1 MGSQQAEIATGTTI
15 SHSAD
20 INARLSSARTMLLG
34 LQHVLAMYAGAVAV
48 PLIVGN
54 AVGLTKAQVAF
65 LIQADLF
72 TCGIAT
78 LIQCVGIGARVGI
91 RLPTILGVTFTAVTP
106 IISIGK
112 ALGMPAVYGAV
123 IVSGAIVFLL
133 APFMGALRQ
142 YFPPMVTGCIITI
155 IGVSLLPVAINWS
168 GGGGGAS
175 DFGAIVNLSL
185 AFAVLVFVMI
195 ISIKAKGFLG
205 SIAVLLGLILGT
217 AGAAS
222 LGKVNLTLVNAEPWI
237 SVTTPFRF
245 GVPTFDWAAILT
257 MTLVSVVSMVEST
270 GVYLALGQIT
280 NVEIRRSDIAAG
292 LRAEGVAIVIGGILN
307 SFPYTSF
314 SQNVGLVKITK
325 IRSRYVT
332 ATAGIILIFLGLLPK
347 FAALV
352 ASIPP
357 AVLGGVGIL
366 MFGVVTV
373 TGIETLA
380 RVDFSKMTNQIIMA
394 VSIGIGCGVSM
405 VPGIFTG
412 VHPSLN
418 LILSNGIVVGSIIAV
433 SLNAILRREEM

>member
-1 MGSQQAEIATGTTI
+1 MTDTTI
-15 SHSAD
+15 ARSAE
-20 INARLSSARTMLLG
+20 INARLSFGRTTLLG

-54 AVGLTKAQVAF
+54 AIGLTKAQVAF

-78 LIQCVGIGARVGI
+78 LIQSVGIGPHIGI
-91 RLPTILGVTFTAVTP
+91 KLPTILGVTFTAVAP

-112 ALGMPAVYGAV
+112 KLGMPCVYGAV
-123 IVSGAIVFLL
+123 IISGAVVFLL
-133 APFMGALRQ
+133 APFIGRLRQ
-142 YFPPMVTGCIITI
+142 YFPPLVTGCIITI

-168 GGGGGAS
+168 GGGIGAS
-175 DFGAIVNLSL
+175 DFGAMINLGL
-185 AFAVLVFVMI
+185 ALLVLIFVMI

-205 SIAVLLGLILGT
+205 SIAVLLGLTLGT
-217 AGAAS
+217 AGAAA
-222 LGKVNLTLVNAEPWI
+222 LGRVNLALVNTEPWL
-237 SVTTPFRF
+237 SVTTPFWF
-245 GVPTFDWAAILT
+245 GFPTFNWAAIFT

-280 NVEIRRSDIAAG
+280 DVEIRKNDIAAG
-292 LRAEGVAIVIGGILN
+292 LRAEGVAIAIGGILN

-325 IRSRYVT
+325 IRSRYIT
-332 ATAGIILIFLGLLPK
+332 AMAGIILILLGLLPK

-373 TGIETLA
+373 TGIETLS
-380 RVDFSKMTNQIIMA
+380 RVDFSKMANQIIMA
-394 VSIGIGCGVSM
+394 VSLGIGCGVSM
-405 VPGIFTG
+405 VPGVFG
-412 VHPSLN
+412 GMHPSLN
-418 LILSNGIVVGSIIAV
+418 LILSNGIVVGSISAV
-433 SLNAILRREEM
+433 LLNAILRG